1 MGKVRFIWRK
11 LSTLN
16 REDAWTEQLAWLG
29 QRLVMFTLPNSKSL
43 RIEAYHLA
51 RGEAGKLVGE
61 FGGTLRT
68 ARPLTKREL
77 EPKPR
82 PPLRVRGKLLVVS
95 TERERALAAKGHPE
109 TPVLL
114 IPATVAFG
122 TGEHATT
129 ATCLRVLADVAH
141 ELRGSEWDALDI
153 GTGTG
158 ILAFAARVLGARR
171 VDAGDFDPIAVRVAK
186 ENASANK
193 IAGVRFTRTDVL
205 KWSPSRR
212 WPVVLANVF
221 SATLTAA
228 APRIAGAVEKNGRL
242 ILSGILRTQ
251 EREVVAAFRTEGF
264 RLERAVRR
272 GKWVTLLLRP
282 R

>member
-1 MGKVRFIWRK
+1 MGKARFIWRK
-11 LSTLN
+11 LSTVKW
-16 REDAWTEQLAWLG
+16 EDAWGERLAWLG
-29 QRLVMFTLPNSKSL
+29 QRLVMFTLPNSQSL
-43 RIEAYHLA
+43 RIEAYHLT
-51 RGEAGKLVGE
+51 RSEADKLVGE

-95 TERERALAAKGHPE
+95 TDKERALAAMQHPE
-109 TPVLL
+109 TPVML

-158 ILAFAARVLGARR
+158 ILAFAARVLGAHR
-171 VDAGDFDPIAVRVAK
+171 VQAGDFDPVAVRVAK
-186 ENASANK
+186 ENAVANK
-193 IAGVRFTRTDVL
+193 VAGIRFARTDVL
-205 KWSPSRR
+205 KWSPQRR
-212 WPVVLANVF
+212 WSVVLANVF
-221 SATLTAA
+221 SATLIAA
-228 APRIAGAVEKNGRL
+228 APRIAGAVERNGRL

-251 EREVVAAFRTEGF
+251 EREVVAAFRSEGF
-264 RLERAVRR
+264 RVERAVRR